1 VSSADRVAKSLCTF
15 PRKAGRTDLSSTA
28 HAKSRLQSLEY
39 RLSAKMHLRTTNV
52 LRPSQSGEIRGRDSD
67 PAIGPEACIIS
78 PCCTRLGLH
87 GWFS

>member
-1 VSSADRVAKSLCTF
+1 MSSADRVAKSLCIF
-15 PRKAGRTDLSSTA
+15 PRKAERTDLNSAA
-28 HAKSRLQSLEY
+28 HAKTRQQSLEC
-39 RLSAKMHLRTTNV
+39 RLGVKMNLRTTNV